1 MKSSKCK
8 LVFTVILTAYSS
20 FLYADLNKY
29 NSDKID
35 SLESSLLHEKN
46 DSVKAESLIK
56 LATIY
61 SRNNID
67 KSLLKITEANSIIN
81 NLNIKSLKPNLYFI
95 FGNIYLNKADYQK
108 SLFYYLQA
116 LRLFEKKQN
125 FEYVARSLNN
135 IGVVYSYLKNLPV
148 SEKYFK
154 QALVYRKQKGY
165 MKDVGILYT
174 SIGFILTEKKQ
185 YKEALYYYKLALDI
199 GKKNKDK
206 YLIAFSY
213 SSLGDNSECFKQYVL
228 AKQYTDS
235 AIQIC
240 IEIEDFHNLSINY
253 NYLSSLAIKEHKLKD
268 AEKLLLTSK
277 EFAIK
282 SGIKLALIENYRLLS
297 ELYKLQKRFDEAF
310 KIRLEYE
317 DLKDSALNEKTYS
330 QISVL
335 QNEYELEKKNNEIV
349 LLNKDKEIFKANSQK
364 QILLRNILILFSFFV
379 LVFLFVLWRNIK
391 LKQQLNRKLLK
402 ENHYLHKENL
412 QAQYE
417 VLISKIDPHFLFNS
431 LSSLSSLILTNKNK
445 AVEFVEHFSILYRN
459 ILNIRDDKILDL
471 REEMN
476 ITESYLY
483 LQNVRFG
490 NKLNIVINLPNI
502 KYKKVPAFAIQM
514 VVENA
519 IKHNIISKS
528 KPLNINIFIFENNLI
543 IENNLQPKVISTFS
557 MGIGQKNIL
566 DRYRLLSENVPKF
579 LLLENCYRVVLPLL

>member
-1 MKSSKCK
+1 MASSICKC
-8 LVFTVILTAYSS
+8 VFIVSLMAYSG
-20 FLYADLNKY
+20 FLYADLNKH
-29 NSDKID
+29 NRDKID
-35 SLESSLLHEKN
+35 SLESALLLEKN
-46 DSVKAESLIK
+46 DSIKAEYLIK

-61 SRNNID
+61 SRNNVD
-67 KSLLKITEANSIIN
+67 KSLLKINEANSIIN
-81 NLNIKSLKPNLYFI
+81 NFNIKSLKPNLYFI

-135 IGVVYSYLKNLPV
+135 IGVVYSYLKNLPF

-185 YKEALYYYKLALDI
+185 YREALYYYTLALDI

-213 SSLGDNSECFKQYVL
+213 SSLGQNSEYFKQFVL

-235 AIQIC
+235 AIQIF
-240 IEIEDFHNLSINY
+240 IEIEDFHNLSNNY

-268 AEKLLLTSK
+268 AEKLLLASK

-317 DLKDSALNEKTYS
+317 NLKDSALNEKTYS

-335 QNEYELEKKNNEIV
+335 QNEYDLEKK
-349 LLNKDKEIFKANSQK
+349 
-364 QILLRNILILFSFFV
+364 
-379 LVFLFVLWRNIK
+379 
-391 LKQQLNRKLLK
+391 
-402 ENHYLHKENL
+402 
-412 QAQYE
+412 
-417 VLISKIDPHFLFNS
+417 
-431 LSSLSSLILTNKNK
+431 
-445 AVEFVEHFSILYRN
+445 
-459 ILNIRDDKILDL
+459 
-471 REEMN
+471 
-476 ITESYLY
+476 
-483 LQNVRFG
+483 
-490 NKLNIVINLPNI
+490 
-502 KYKKVPAFAIQM
+502 
-514 VVENA
+514 
-519 IKHNIISKS
+519 
-528 KPLNINIFIFENNLI
+528 
-543 IENNLQPKVISTFS
+543 
-557 MGIGQKNIL
+557 
-566 DRYRLLSENVPKF
+566 
-579 LLLENCYRVVLPLL
+579 